1 MSKRN
6 KNRPEYKKTRA
17 GWIPEE
23 WKCVPFGNITC
34 NSQYGLSL
42 SSSED
47 GNVPIIGMS
56 NLQEGKIVLE
66 GTPLVK
72 IPSDE
77 FDKFCIKKYDL
88 IFNRTNSFDLVGKT
102 ALAIDDMSCVFASYL
117 VRFSLDSSSAHPFF
131 VAYYFNQHDAISRLK
146 ILATPGVSQYN
157 INPTT
162 LKRHFNLLLP
172 PLPEQKK
179 IAETLSAWDRAIE
192 ITNRLI
198 TNYELLKKGLMQQ
211 LLSGKLR
218 FSEFTGSE
226 KLRKGSL
233 PEGWKACNLGDCF
246 KERNESNPDFP
257 LLAITSDRGIISRDE
272 VGRKDTSNADKSKYK
287 RITPGDIGYN
297 TMRMWQG
304 VSAVSA
310 LEGIVSPAYTICIPK
325 KGQSSSFFGYLFK
338 YLPMVHLFHRFSQ
351 GLVSDTLNLK
361 FRHFSQVKANVPSEA
376 EQTRIATVLSTCDRK
391 IELLRRKKKALSEQ
405 KKGLMQKL
413 LTGEIRHPEFL
424 KFEERNVKCERNGE
438 YARIRNS

>member
-6 KNRPEYKKTRA
+6 ENRPGYKKSRV

-42 SSSED
+42 SSSEY

-56 NLQEGKIVLE
+56 NLQKGKIVLE
-66 GTPLVK
+66 GTPLVR
-72 IPSDE
+72 IPNDE

-117 VRFSLDSSSAHPFF
+117 VRFSLNGSSAHPFF
-131 VAYYFNQHDAISRLK
+131 VAYYFNQHDAISQLK

-162 LKRHFNLLLP
+162 LKRHFNLPLP

-192 ITNRLI
+192 LVGRLI
-198 TNYELLKKGLMQQ
+198 DAKERLKKGLMQQ
-211 LLSGKLR
+211 LLSGRVR
-218 FSEFTGSE
+218 FLEFGKSITNE
-226 KLRKGSL
+226 KLRITNKKQERSL
-233 PEGWKACNLGDCF
+233 PDGWKACKLGTCF
-246 KERNESNPDFP
+246 KERKENNPDIP
-257 LLAITSDRGIISRDE
+257 LLAITSDRGVIPRDE

-310 LEGIVSPAYTICIPK
+310 LEGIVSPAYTICTPR
-325 KGQSSSFFGYLFK
+325 KGHLSSFFGHFFK
-338 YLPMVHLFHRFSQ
+338 YPPMVHLFHRFSQ

-361 FRHFSQVKANVPSEA
+361 FHHFSQVKANIPPEA
-376 EQTRIATVLSTCDRK
+376 EQIRIAAVLSTCDQE
-391 IELLRRKKKALSEQ
+391 IELLCRRETALREQ

-413 LTGEIRHPEFL
+413 LTGEVR
-424 KFEERNVKCERNGE
+424 VKVQEV
-438 YARIRNS
+438 SHD